1 MAFNLRSGNKTSF
14 KNIGS
19 SPAKETVSTITGTPV
34 RTPVKQSLT
43 NKQRQEN
50 LLKAV
55 PNEEAFNKLSKE
67 DQKSFTDAWVKS
79 EGVTKKVEVT
89 KDSPAK
95 QKVEKGQGELKKG
108 QDELKKQTNSWKGT
122 EGQDQDKILNA
133 KGEHIGD
140 WVGDKKVMFTQEQIE
155 DAKGVTT
162 NINMPKVHVDPPKH
176 KTHGAGDT
184 GNWEPHQFRTKK
196 KKSPAK
202 QTATTFADGSKK
214 SARDMFNDQ
223 ETAIE
228 QRKADRKDNQKS
240 PYWYKIDGKSV
251 TRAQY
256 LKYKNKPGNMEGG
269 GKQTNNPDVH
279 GKIAN
284 NHARGPKTK
293 K

>member
-1 MAFNLRSGNKTSF
+1 MAFKLKSGNKTNF
-14 KNIGS
+14 KSMGS
-19 SPAKETVSTITGTPV
+19 SPAKHVDDVKTGTNRDKGHADAHNKRHTEGDTHGEIGSKDNKWIKKESP
-34 RTPVKQSLT
+34 T
-43 NKQRQEN
+43 KQR
-50 LLKAV
+50 L
-55 PNEEAFNKLSKE
+55 
-67 DQKSFTDAWVKS
+67 
-79 EGVTKKVEVT
+79 
-89 KDSPAK
+89 AK
-95 QKVEKGQGELKKG
+95 GG
-108 QDELKKQTNSWKGT
+108 
-122 EGQDQDKILNA
+122 EGQDQDKILDA
-133 KGEHIGD
+133 KGNHIGN

-269 GKQTNNPDVH
+269 GKQTNNPDVY

-284 NHARGPKTK
+284 NHGRGPKTK